1 LESITLANNIAELIF
16 NKKGY
21 GVKILDLK
29 EVATFTDYF
38 VICSADSDTQV
49 KAIADEIDK
58 SLRDSGLRSW
68 HKEGYRALNWVLI
81 DYVDVV
87 RGYCKKL
94 YKTREEYERLN
105 LPEKV
110 KELNGEIA
118 IVEEYLPKQ
127 LSEDEIRKIVKETV
141 ETNKFTAKEMGLAMK
156 QIMSKC
162 GSVADG
168 KKVQMIL
175 KEMLSC

>member
-1 LESITLANNIAELIF
+1 MESNTLANNIAELIF

-21 GVKILDLK
+21 NVKILDLK

-87 RGYCKKL
+87 VHVFKKDMREFYNL
-94 YKTREEYERLN
+94 EKLWGDAPVIEVEDPALKKAEPVKEKKTVRKTRA
-105 LPEKV
+105 V
-110 KELNGEIA
+110 K
-118 IVEEYLPKQ
+118 K
-127 LSEDEIRKIVKETV
+127 
-141 ETNKFTAKEMGLAMK
+141 
-156 QIMSKC
+156 
-162 GSVADG
+162 
-168 KKVQMIL
+168 
-175 KEMLSC
+175 

>member
-1 LESITLANNIAELIF
+1 MESVTLANNIAELIF

-21 GVKILDLK
+21 NVKILDLK

-58 SLRDSGLRSW
+58 SLRDSGLKSW

-87 RGYCKKL
+87 VHVFKKDMREFYNL
-94 YKTREEYERLN
+94 EKLWGDAPVIEIEDPALKKAEPVKEKKTVRKTRA
-105 LPEKV
+105 V
-110 KELNGEIA
+110 K
-118 IVEEYLPKQ
+118 K
-127 LSEDEIRKIVKETV
+127 
-141 ETNKFTAKEMGLAMK
+141 
-156 QIMSKC
+156 
-162 GSVADG
+162 
-168 KKVQMIL
+168 
-175 KEMLSC
+175 